1 MHSLRQK
8 RGRKPKAKPVRPVRP
23 YRSRLGCKP
32 GSSWEQITSEGVAQS
47 CRIILSTIGF
57 QNAQD
62 VRQTWDKRPREQ
74 EVA

>member
-1 MHSLRQK
+1 MHSLRKK
-8 RGRKPKAKPVRPVRP
+8 RGRKPKAKPVRP

-32 GSSWEQITSEGVAQS
+32 GSSWEQITSEGIAQS
-47 CRIILSTIGF
+47 CKIILNTIGF

-74 EVA
+74 EGA

>member
-23 YRSRLGCKP
+23 P
-32 GSSWEQITSEGVAQS
+32 GSSWDQITSEGVAQS

-74 EVA
+74 EGA

>member
-8 RGRKPKAKPVRPVRP
+8 RGRKPKAKPVRP
-23 YRSRLGCKP
+23 
-32 GSSWEQITSEGVAQS
+32 WEQITSEGVAQR

-57 QNAQD
+57 RNAQD

-74 EVA
+74 EGA